1 MALAEGGVET
11 PSFLP
16 FLGGVE
22 CPRPDR
28 HTLGP
33 PTPKEEELGVPHPIS
48 GVQKGSW
55 QEGVWATG
63 LLNEAGRPGGRGPG
77 RASAEREAG
86 EQRMDLASRVPRA
99 GAEGCECSE
108 A

>member
-1 MALAEGGVET
+1 MVLAEGGVET

-48 GVQKGSW
+48 GAQKGSW
-55 QEGVWATG
+55 QEGVWATE
-63 LLNEAGRPGGRGPG
+63 LLNWAGRPGGRGARKGKSGAGSRGAKDGSGLSGSPG
-77 RASAEREAG
+77 G
-86 EQRMDLASRVPRA
+86 GGGL
-99 GAEGCECSE
+99 
-108 A
+108 

>member
-1 MALAEGGVET
+1 MVLAEGGVET

-16 FLGGVE
+16 FLGSVE

-28 HTLGP
+28 HTPGP

-63 LLNEAGRPGGRGPG
+63 LLNEAGCPGGRGARKG
-77 RASAEREAG
+77 KC
-86 EQRMDLASRVPRA
+86 RA
-99 GAEGCECSE
+99 GSRGAKDGSGLSGSPGGGGGL
-108 A
+108 